1 MIPVKNLP
9 QEGSLIHRYHLLL
22 RSQLQKAMHDYRT
35 DHELT
40 QEDMA
45 ALLHVAPRSYVD
57 QEHGKYGF
65 SAATL
70 VFFLT
75 ALPEDRVIP
84 LLDNLRDQMERDNS
98 LQ

>member
-1 MIPVKNLP
+1 MPVKNSP
-9 QEGSLIHRYHLLL
+9 PEGPLIYRYHHLL
-22 RSQLQKAMHDYRT
+22 RAPLRDAMQDYRT
-35 DHELT
+35 VHELT

-45 ALLHVAPRSYVD
+45 ELLHVAPRSYVD

-75 ALPEDRVIP
+75 ALPEDRVLP
-84 LLDNLRDQMERDNS
+84 FLDKLRKQMEPDKTP
-98 LQ
+98 Q